1 MKKYSLFLII
11 AIVLFSSL
19 SINAQGYF
27 NNTYDFGVID
37 HPLSIVTDSVENI
50 YVCGWF
56 EDSISQIPHAFVLK
70 TDTNGQELW
79 RVTLADTSKF
89 YAICLTHTGYL
100 TLAGSKKNH
109 CFLTSFD
116 SQTGNEQ
123 WINEDTTSNNFW
135 YATVNEILD
144 TTGYELYVRKE
155 TNGAHKLRYLLFSP
169 LNGNLLFEYIDI
181 NTVYGVAYTSG
192 LMAPDKIWTAGD
204 FGDNN
209 GLVWYKHFGPGIGGA
224 YWTFSSLHIAGVQR
238 YSDNRGCSVH
248 YFDWG
253 GGDYYMQVLTMKL
266 DVSDVWGNS
275 FEIAHDVFS
284 VTGSDKYENGK
295 FVITGTIKNDLAL
308 WFIDHDLTYMEDK
321 TIPTQ
326 KPRTG
331 IDVVALPST
340 DMILMGSEEED
351 NGTDLFLMKLD
362 QNGLVSTGENK
373 LPNHLSIYPNP
384 ANDKI
389 FIKNGVNS
397 LQTAKA
403 KILNSLGCT
412 VKTISNLNR
421 PVPVSDLPSGLYV
434 VVVYNSNKLMYRE
447 KFIKR

>member
-1 MKKYSLFLII
+1 MFLLALLLFSPSLFTQ
-11 AIVLFSSL
+11 
-19 SINAQGYF
+19 NYF
-27 NNTYDFGVID
+27 DHIYNFGDID
-37 HPLSIVTDSVENI
+37 HPVAVVTDSLENI
-50 YVCGWF
+50 YVCGWY
-56 EDSISQIPHAFVLK
+56 EDDNQQVPHAFVLK

-155 TNGAHKLRYLLFSP
+155 ANGAHKLRYLLFNP
-169 LNGNLLFEYIDI
+169 LNGNLLFEYTDI

-192 LMAPDKIWTAGD
+192 LMAPDIIWTAGD
-204 FGDNN
+204 FGNNN

-295 FVITGTIKNDLAL
+295 FVITGTIKNNLAL

-351 NGTDLFLMKLD
+351 NGTDLFLMKLNYD
-362 QNGLVSTGENK
+362 GTVSTPENK
-373 LPNHLSIYPNP
+373 TIESIVFYPNP
-384 ANDKI
+384 ANDRI
-389 FIKNGVNS
+389 WIKYSDSHLINTKVF
-397 LQTAKA
+397 
-403 KILNSLGCT
+403 ILNTLGEI
-412 VKTISNLNR
+412 VKTVTDFNNPIDIS
-421 PVPVSDLPSGLYV
+421 SFSQGLYV
-434 VVVYNSNKLMYRE
+434 VLGINKNKIVFR
-447 KFIKR
+447 KQFIKM